1 MFHQGKVLVTSSQ
14 TGFDIEY
21 LVELAARI
29 QISSVTFE
37 GKINLIFTHLVW
49 PDE

>member
-37 GKINLIFTHLVW
+37 GQINHRESPNSNVYL
-49 PDE
+49 

>member
-1 MFHQGKVLVTSSQ
+1 MTSSQ
-14 TGFDIEY
+14 TGFDVDY

-37 GKINLIFTHLVW
+37 GNTNLH
-49 PDE
+49 